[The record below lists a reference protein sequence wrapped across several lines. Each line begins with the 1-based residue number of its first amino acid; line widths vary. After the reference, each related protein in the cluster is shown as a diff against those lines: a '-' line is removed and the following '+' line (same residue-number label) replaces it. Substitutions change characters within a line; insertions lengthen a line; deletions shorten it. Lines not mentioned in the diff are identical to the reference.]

1 MPVRF
6 GRGFYQKNNI
16 FINFELIK
24 IKKYDIFYSHEKDL
38 EEKQNDK
45 NPSSLLKKITETKAF
60 KGASDSLYKLGEK
73 IGEKTINKFVNS
85 LNNKKT
91 TKQIIN
97 PKIFKK
103 II

>member
-1 MPVRF
+1 L
-6 GRGFYQKNNI
+6 GEGFIKRII
-16 FINFELIK
+16 FLLIFELIK

-38 EEKQNDK
+38 EEKQNDQ

-73 IGEKTINKFVNS
+73 TINKFTNS
-85 LNNKKT
+85 FNNKRNIK
-91 TKQIIN
+91 KNIN